1 MPEGAWMKRD
11 ASRGDL
17 IYAAASHSVLV
28 LSYPDGALEA
38 TLAGFKEP
46 GGLCSDARGN
56 VFVTDYKASD
66 IVEYAHG
73 GTSPI
78 GTLKDSGY
86 HPMGC
91 SVDPT
96 TGNLAV
102 ANFYCIYP
110 CKTRGNVAVY
120 AHAQGSPAIYYDAS
134 IPWFY
139 YCTYDSRG
147 NLFADGDVPAPGFL
161 ITELPA
167 GGSAL
172 RNITVK
178 NAPYDAGGIQ
188 WDGTYLAVQTLGE
201 YQRKGPTVIDRVRVS
216 GGTGSIV
223 SSIHLYSGRRDLHQ
237 RNFSEYWIQGNAII
251 GADGA
256 HAEIGIWPYP
266 QGAKRPA
273 HVIRQGTNGYAVTIS
288 VAPSR

>member
-1 MPEGAWMKRD
+1 MPDGAWMKPNTAR
-11 ASRGDL
+11 RDL
-17 IYAAASHSVLV
+17 IYAAANKTVLI
-28 LSYPDGALEA
+28 LSYPDGALQA
-38 TLAGFKEP
+38 TLTGFKEP
-46 GGLCSDARGN
+46 GGLCSDAGGN

-73 GTSPI
+73 GTNPI
-78 GTLKDSGY
+78 GTLKDPGY

-120 AHAQGSPAIYYDAS
+120 THAQGSPTLYFDAN

-139 YCTYDSRG
+139 YCTYDGQG

-167 GGSAL
+167 SGSAL
-172 RNITVK
+172 QDIMVK
-178 NAPYDAGGIQ
+178 DAPYDAGSIQ
-188 WDGTYLAVQTLGE
+188 WDGEYLAVQTLGE
-201 YQRKGPTVIDRVRVS
+201 YQRKGPTVIDRVQVT
-216 GGTGSIV
+216 GKTGSIV
-223 SSIHLYSGRRDLHQ
+223 SSTYLYSGKADRHQ

-251 GADGA
+251 GADGPY
-256 HAEIGIWPYP
+256 AEIGIWPYP
-266 QGAKRPA
+266 KGAKRPT

-288 VAPSR
+288 H